1 MESGRAHERCCF
13 GVRLERA
20 VSCEEGRSQVTTKK
34 IFIKGPGVAT
44 TPVMQT
50 VWQEVSERNINT
62 AAWWVLDW
70 SHVRQSWCRWKKAT
84 PRAAHKHW
92 PTFSDCASLIPFLTS
107 SPCVLVPLIKD
118 SVVEE
123 MQGERSRALARLTK
137 RTVLASE
144 TSF

>member
-20 VSCEEGRSQVTTKK
+20 ASCEEGQSQVTTKK

-62 AAWWVLDW
+62 AA
-70 SHVRQSWCRWKKAT
+70 
-84 PRAAHKHW
+84 
-92 PTFSDCASLIPFLTS
+92 
-107 SPCVLVPLIKD
+107 
-118 SVVEE
+118 
-123 MQGERSRALARLTK
+123 
-137 RTVLASE
+137 
-144 TSF
+144 